1 MPGRPPHFPCC
12 RLLSF
17 LLLCLVFVYTLLPPR
32 LPLRLPPPAAFLS
45 GPACPLQ
52 DPLRLS
58 LVFSGADLVLE
69 CAPAIA
75 RVWGWASPGCAIS
88 VEGLPGRAAV
98 SYDDSGL
105 FIAALTLPC
114 STRALALTLR
124 SSSGASLNL
133 TARGGRVLFCT
144 GQSNAVGLNT
154 QPGLESDSSVA
165 ASLQVE
171 TPATA
176 AEAQLP
182 LPLYGL
188 RVGMHDPWALDAPLA
203 DLATAPELPWSAL
216 ATAAQAAPFSAVC
229 WWAGRELAARL
240 GGGVP
245 VGMVESAWGGSWLQA
260 WSTPQDLAACA
271 APPFGAAWAPA
282 HFSSLHNSMLAPF
295 AVGPMALSGLLFYQ
309 GESNAI
315 VSQAEYYRCGLAA
328 AVRTWRGLFS
338 ATPLPPLFV
347 GIVELA
353 PFARNPQGWGGGW
366 VGVRAAQLAV
376 ALDPALPPPL
386 ALTPT
391 ADCRDPPGDIHPR
404 CKRVMGVRLGQSLA
418 AALGGGGRGSAA
430 AARRFTGPA
439 YSHAQAGPG
448 EGAVTVFFK
457 AGGADASAGVR
468 WVEDALACQGVDAA
482 ACAGAQVLQGG
493 EWVAATGAAAEGG
506 RGIVLRSSRGR
517 EGGAITATR
526 YAWGM
531 WPAVNIV
538 SAGEGGWPCHPWE
551 EFFK

>member
-1 MPGRPPHFPCC
+1 M
-12 RLLSF
+12 
-17 LLLCLVFVYTLLPPR
+17 
-32 LPLRLPPPAAFLS
+32 
-45 GPACPLQ
+45 
-52 DPLRLS
+52 
-58 LVFSGADLVLE
+58 LE
-69 CAPAIA
+69 CAPAVS
-75 RVWGWASPGCAIS
+75 RVWGWASPGCAVS

-98 SYDDSGL
+98 VAYDGAGL
-105 FIAALTLPC
+105 FTATLSLPC
-114 STRALALTLR
+114 SARALALVFR
-124 SSSGASLNL
+124 SSSGAALNL
-133 TARGGRVLFCT
+133 TARGGRVLFCS

-188 RVGMHDPWALDAPLA
+188 RVGMLDPWALDAPLA
-203 DLATAPELPWSAL
+203 DLASAPQLPWSAL
-216 ATAAQAAPFSAVC
+216 ATAAAAAPFSAVC

-271 APPFGAAWAPA
+271 APPFGVGWAPA
-282 HFSSLHNSMLAPF
+282 HFSSLHNSMVAPF
-295 AVGPMALSGLLFYQ
+295 AVGPMALSALIFYQ

-328 AVRTWRGLFS
+328 AIRTWRGLFN
-338 ATPLPPLFV
+338 ATPAAQQPLFV

-366 VGVRAAQLAV
+366 VGVRASQLAV

-386 ALTPT
+386 ALIPT
-391 ADCRDPPGDIHPR
+391 ADCRDAAGDIHPR
-404 CKRVMGVRLGQSLA
+404 CKRVVGVRLGQSLA
-418 AALGGGGRGSAA
+418 AVLGGGRGSSGAA
-430 AARRFTGPA
+430 AQRFTGPA
-439 YSHAQAGPG
+439 YSHAAVGPG
-448 EGAVTVFFK
+448 EGAVTVHFK
-457 AGGADASAGVR
+457 SGGGGGAAAARVS

-493 EWVAATGAAAEGG
+493 EWVAALGAAAEGG

-538 SAGEGGWPCHPWE
+538 SAEEGAWPCHPWQE
-551 EFFK
+551 HIE